1 MSRFYFDID
10 DGHDSVRDE
19 RGVEVDDLSDIPTEV
34 LAILPDMLESVLPN
48 EDNRAFR
55 IEVRNDESRVVYRAT
70 LSLTAGWVR
79 DS

>member
-10 DGHDSVRDE
+10 DGHNPVRDE
-19 RGVEVDDLSDIPTEV
+19 SGVEVDDLSDIPTEV
-34 LAILPDMLESVLPN
+34 LAILPDMLQEVLPN

-55 IEVRNDESRVVYRAT
+55 IEVRNDKCRVVYRAT